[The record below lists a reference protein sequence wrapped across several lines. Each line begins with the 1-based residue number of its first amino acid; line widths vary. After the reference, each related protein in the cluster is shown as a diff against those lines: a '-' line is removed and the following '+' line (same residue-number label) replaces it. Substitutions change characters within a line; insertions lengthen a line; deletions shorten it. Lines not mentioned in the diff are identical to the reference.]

1 MKTKED
7 ELKQHSD
14 LPRRIIGM
22 KNKFV
27 SVYII
32 IGIWVVVFLLARI
45 MPLNT
50 YFSNKGMD
58 YINGEYYRYLTA
70 EFCHI
75 NLFHLLV
82 NCLGLYYI
90 TIYLN
95 DIVNEIVMIVI
106 GIVGGFVAD
115 FVFSIVI
122 HASEESMGG
131 SAFVFPI
138 IGIILFLKL
147 FDKNMPPFKLGTYY
161 GNWTVG
167 YAVIGNIVNGKMEVA
182 DYTTILLHA
191 AGFVAGF
198 LLAIPCKK
206 VLRKDN

>member
-1 MKTKED
+1 MIVKTKED

-58 YINGEYYRYLTA
+58 YMDGEYYRYLTA

-95 DIVNEIVMIVI
+95 DIVNEITLAFSFKFHLLSLLFTFPES
-106 GIVGGFVAD
+106 VG
-115 FVFSIVI
+115 
-122 HASEESMGG
+122 HL
-131 SAFVFPI
+131 P
-138 IGIILFLKL
+138 K
-147 FDKNMPPFKLGTYY
+147 
-161 GNWTVG
+161 
-167 YAVIGNIVNGKMEVA
+167 
-182 DYTTILLHA
+182 
-191 AGFVAGF
+191 
-198 LLAIPCKK
+198 
-206 VLRKDN
+206 